1 MTSSLAVN
9 EEFGTSTSVSGS
21 WANTFDDAN
30 DADGAARSA
39 ILVVAIAGREALCG
53 KIGTEETQRAVDRCL
68 SRAIRAAEALG
79 GRLVETRW
87 SEIVAE
93 FSDADTALQ
102 SAIEMQNRVTELPPV
117 SGLRL
122 TLQIGL
128 SYGTA
133 NEQAAS
139 PFGPIVEMAD
149 NLAKLAE
156 PGQIVACIRA
166 QTALS
171 DDLKNRFDVYC
182 LEWKTAKSTLQDAL
196 PNASGP
202 DGTTAGG
209 VDRPAG
215 ILILKFNGQIYR
227 LDDNNPVIRIGRLE
241 DNHVILKGNHASR
254 HHANIRRRG
263 KQVIFTDTSTN
274 GTFVS
279 FKNAPPHLLLVH
291 GECVLHG
298 TGVLS
303 FSTANPDTGIGT
315 TSARFEVL

>member
-1 MTSSLAVN
+1 MTSSLAEN
-9 EEFGTSTSVSGS
+9 REFGTSTSVSGS
-21 WANTFDDAN
+21 WANTFADDG
-30 DADGAARSA
+30 ADGAPRSA
-39 ILVVAIAGREALCG
+39 ILMVAIAGREPLCE

-68 SRAIRAAEALG
+68 SRTIRAAEALG

-128 SYGTA
+128 SYGAAT
-133 NEQAAS
+133 EQAGS

-166 QTALS
+166 QSALS
-171 DDLKNRFDVYC
+171 DDLKNRFDMYC
-182 LEWKTAKSTLQDAL
+182 LEWKTAKSTLQEPL
-196 PNASGP
+196 PNAFGP
-202 DGTTAGG
+202 AGAKACSS
-209 VDRPAG
+209 DERPSG
-215 ILILKFNGQIYR
+215 ILILKFNGEIYR
-227 LDDNNPVIRIGRLE
+227 LDDNNPVLRIGRLD
-241 DNHVILKGNHASR
+241 DNHVILKGHHASR

-303 FSTANPDTGIGT
+303 FSTADPDTGIGT